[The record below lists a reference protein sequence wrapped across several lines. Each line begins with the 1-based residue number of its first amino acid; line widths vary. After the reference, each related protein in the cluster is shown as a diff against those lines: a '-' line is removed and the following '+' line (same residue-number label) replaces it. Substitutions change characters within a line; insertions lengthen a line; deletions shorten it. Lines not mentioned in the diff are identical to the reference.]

1 MRRELTCAVITL
13 LFVGAASADWI
24 ETNNDGDVGALD
36 HPEWVSIWNGSDPGP
51 ATIWDTAANFGA
63 AGFGYDPGWIGN
75 VINISDADATALASE
90 NTVESFTD
98 VVATVA
104 VSTTDTDEEFGLM
117 VHASDF
123 SFYGAGIGDVT
134 AYAATFNGND
144 GLNNQLEFN
153 LYKIVNG
160 IAVHTVTAH
169 PTIPAGFNDYIM
181 FVELS
186 IEDNNIATVLGK
198 MSSASVN
205 ALHIVIASDN
215 SEEQNLAL
223 FKGKATSAV
232 VANSFGMTTDD
243 CELLLTT
250 LTVSLDGYGA
260 RVFNKYG
267 EVVDAGEIIE
277 CTDVDVFCQTV
288 K

>member
-1 MRRELTCAVITL
+1 MRRELTCAVIAF
-13 LFVGAASADWI
+13 LFVGAVSADWV
-24 ETNNDGDVGALD
+24 ETNNDGGAGALD

-51 ATIWDTAANFGA
+51 ATIWDTASNFGA
-63 AGFGYDPGWIGN
+63 AGFGYDPGWVGN

-98 VVATVA
+98 IVATVA

-144 GLNNQLEFN
+144 FLNNQLEFN

-160 IAVHTVTAH
+160 AIVHTVTAH
-169 PTIPAGFNDYIM
+169 PSIPAGFNDYIM

-186 IEDNNIATVLGK
+186 IEDNNISARLFEDADMGSPLASLSYTDLYGDGDGNPLLSGYTGVINLEGVVLDGLDSYWDTLTSTAIPEPATLVLLG
-198 MSSASVN
+198 
-205 ALHIVIASDN
+205 L
-215 SEEQNLAL
+215 
-223 FKGKATSAV
+223 G
-232 VANSFGMTTDD
+232 G
-243 CELLLTT
+243 LLL
-250 LTVSLDGYGA
+250 
-260 RVFNKYG
+260 RRR
-267 EVVDAGEIIE
+267 
-277 CTDVDVFCQTV
+277 
-288 K
+288 